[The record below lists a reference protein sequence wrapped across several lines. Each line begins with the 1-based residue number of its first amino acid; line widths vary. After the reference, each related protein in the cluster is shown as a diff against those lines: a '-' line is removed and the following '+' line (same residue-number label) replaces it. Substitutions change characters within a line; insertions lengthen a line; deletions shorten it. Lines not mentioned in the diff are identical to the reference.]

1 MQDFK
6 KIANNLKKSIEQMKS
21 LSDGLLQEIQDKE
34 PEKVSALLKD
44 NAKVLEAIKKQD
56 LKVLTDL
63 QKKYAD
69 NSH

>member
-21 LSDGLLQEIQDKE
+21 LSDGLLKEIQDKE

-44 NAKVLEAIKKQD
+44 NAKVIEAIKNRD
-56 LKVLTDL
+56 LQVLTDL

-69 NSH
+69 NSN

>member
-21 LSDGLLQEIQDKE
+21 LSDDLLQKIQDKE
-34 PEKVSALLKD
+34 PEKVSALLND
-44 NAKVLEAIKKQD
+44 NAQVLDAIKNRD

>member
-21 LSDGLLQEIQDKE
+21 LSDGLLKEIQDKE

-44 NAKVLEAIKKQD
+44 NAKVMEAIKNRD
-56 LKVLTDL
+56 LQVLTDL

-69 NSH
+69 NSN